1 MTRLGNL
8 SPPDFEDLCRDILQ
22 AESGQRFSAFGAGA
36 DGGVDGR
43 HSKGPQSTV
52 LQCKHYLNSTF
63 SQLKSALKKE
73 VPKIDLLK
81 PSRYILV
88 TSQSLTPARSDELA
102 SVLGDRLKQPG
113 DILGAEDIEA
123 ALRRHPDIEKAH
135 LKLWMASTAVLE
147 KVLHSGLEAHTAATK
162 AEILDELRVYVRNPS
177 FDAAFEKLEK
187 HRVLVVSGPPGVGK
201 TTLAKML
208 TYHYLNDGWQ
218 FCAIKSL
225 DDGFA
230 KLDEEKQT
238 IFFFDDFLGQIE
250 LDRQALV
257 QRDGQLARFVKRVRA
272 SKNARFILTTRA
284 HIFEEARRLSDYM
297 DEDRFQISKFLLDVG
312 QYTRSIKARIL
323 FNHLAASDLTGD
335 HIKALLQGDW
345 LKKIVDHQNYNP
357 RLIAHVA
364 AECPEDLDKAAYPTF
379 AFKVL
384 ENPAPIWAKAYRS
397 LSMRCQNLLVALYF
411 GNQYHQ
417 SIGVLRENFNAMHNK
432 ICEHYS
438 QPSKPEDFEEA
449 LKSLESGFVA
459 ISGQQVRFVNPSVRD
474 FLKAHLSD
482 GDFLG
487 LLPTFC
493 VRAEWAQNL
502 WNHLKQT
509 FQTDP
514 DKLKALALT
523 FFEFA
528 NKLDQ
533 IPNFSKVKLKI
544 GQYNYR
550 YRKLDDL
557 SIVERGFLLL
567 DLFEQSDDRSFLD
580 AAISVLKSEVLGF
593 EASGDS
599 SNLPELHWRISSFV
613 DDDVD
618 CKAVLLASVETALVS
633 AIEAG
638 IPMDELVNVK
648 NAIDE
653 YLDEAINLDPIED
666 AINSA
671 IDYEFDEVSEAI
683 SDLSSESELN
693 AHLELL
699 EFIEQHTGRSAETA
713 KNVVLEKISEIEV
726 PDYDDYQPSSRG
738 RSSHADAV
746 FSDNDLVSL
755 FSTLSK

>member
-22 AESGQRFSAFGAGA
+22 AETGQRFSAFGAGA
-36 DGGVDGR
+36 DRGVDGR

-52 LQCKHYLNSTF
+52 LQCKHYQNSTF
-63 SQLKSALKKE
+63 SQLKSALKME

-81 PSRYILV
+81 PSRYIFV
-88 TSQSLTPARSDELA
+88 TSHSMTRARSDELA
-102 SVLGDRLKQPG
+102 SVLGDRLKHPE
-113 DILGAEDIEA
+113 DIWGAEDIEA
-123 ALRRHPDIEKAH
+123 ALKRHPDIEKAH
-135 LKLWMASTAVLE
+135 PKLWMTSTAVLE

-177 FDAAFEKLEK
+177 FDAAFEKLER

-208 TYHYLNDGWQ
+208 TYHYLNDDWQ

-230 KLDEEKQT
+230 KLDEKKRT

-272 SKNARFILTTRA
+272 SKNSRFILTTRA
-284 HIFEEARRLSDYM
+284 HIFEEARRLSDHL
-297 DEDRFQISKFLLDVG
+297 DEGRFQLSKFLLDVG

-323 FNHLAASDLTGD
+323 FNHLAASDLNGD
-335 HIKALLQGDW
+335 HIEALLQGEW
-345 LKKIVDHQNYNP
+345 LKKIVDHPNYNP
-357 RLIAHVA
+357 RLIAHIA
-364 AECPEDLDKAAYPTF
+364 AECPEDLEASAYPVF
-379 AFKVL
+379 SFKTL
-384 ENPAPIWAKAYRS
+384 ENPALIWAKAYRS

-411 GNQYHQ
+411 GNQYGE
-417 SIGVLRENFNAMHNK
+417 SIKVLREAFSAIHNK
-432 ICEHYS
+432 ICEYYS

-459 ISGQQVRFVNPSVRD
+459 ISGQHVQFVNPSVRD
-474 FLKAHLSD
+474 FLKEHLTD

-487 LLPTFC
+487 LLPPLC

-502 WNHLKQT
+502 WSHLKHA

-514 DKLKALALT
+514 DNLKNLARSFL
-523 FFEFA
+523 EFA
-528 NKLDQ
+528 SKLDQ
-533 IPNFSKVKLKI
+533 IPNLAKVKSE
-544 GQYNYR
+544 QYNYWYRER
-550 YRKLDDL
+550 YDL
-557 SIVERGFLLL
+557 SISERVSLLI
-567 DLFEQSDDRSFLD
+567 DLFEQSDDRGFLD
-580 AAISVLKSEVLGF
+580 AANSVLNSDVLVA
-593 EASGDS
+593 EASRDS
-599 SNLPELHWRISSFV
+599 RDLPELHWRISSFV

-618 CKAVLLASVETALVS
+618 GKAVLLTSVETVLVK

-638 IPMDELVNVK
+638 IPMDELVAVK
-648 NAIDE
+648 DAIDE
-653 YLDEAINLDPIED
+653 HLDEAIDLGPIED

-671 IDYEFDEVSEAI
+671 IDYEFDEISETI

-693 AHLELL
+693 EHLELL
-699 EFIEQHTGRSAETA
+699 EFIAQHTGRSAETA
-713 KNVVLEKISEIEV
+713 KKVVLEKISEF
-726 PDYDDYQPSSRG
+726 SR
-738 RSSHADAV
+738 A
-746 FSDNDLVSL
+746 
-755 FSTLSK
+755 KQ

>member
-1 MTRLGNL
+1 MNRLGNL

-22 AESGQRFSAFGAGA
+22 AETGQRFSAFGAGA
-36 DGGVDGR
+36 DGGIDGR
-43 HSKGPQSTV
+43 HSKGPKSTI

-81 PSRYILV
+81 PSRYTFL

-102 SVLGDRLKQPG
+102 DVLGDRLKHSE
-113 DILGAEDIEA
+113 DIWGAEDIEA
-123 ALRRHPDIEKAH
+123 ALKRHPDIEKAH
-135 LKLWMASTAVLE
+135 LKLWMTSTAVLE
-147 KVLHSGLEAHTAATK
+147 KVLQSGLEAHTAATK

-177 FDAAFEKLEK
+177 FDAAFETLER

-208 TYHYLNDGWQ
+208 TYHYLNDDWQ
-218 FCAIKSL
+218 FCAIRSL

-230 KLDEEKQT
+230 KLDEEKRT

-250 LDRQALV
+250 LDRQALI

-272 SKNARFILTTRA
+272 SKNSRFILTTRA
-284 HIFEEARRLSDYM
+284 HIFEEARRLSDHM
-297 DEDRFQISKFLLDVG
+297 DEGRFQLSKFLLDVG
-312 QYTRSIKARIL
+312 QYTRAIKARIL
-323 FNHLAASDLTGD
+323 FNHLAASDLSGE
-335 HIKALLQGDW
+335 HIEALLQGDW
-345 LKKIVDHQNYNP
+345 LKKIVDHRNYNP
-357 RLIAHVA
+357 RRIAHAA
-364 AECPEDLDKAAYPTF
+364 AECPEGLEASAYPTF
-379 AFKVL
+379 AFKTL

-397 LSMRCQNLLVALYF
+397 LSVRCQNLLVALYF
-411 GNQYHQ
+411 GNQYGQ
-417 SIGVLRENFNAMHNK
+417 SIEVLRENYNAIHNK

-459 ISGQQVRFVNPSVRD
+459 ISDQQVRFVNPSVRD
-474 FLKAHLSD
+474 FLKEHLSD
-482 GDFLG
+482 ADFLG

-502 WNHLKQT
+502 WVHLKHR

-514 DKLKALALT
+514 DKLKTLART
-523 FFEFA
+523 FLQFA

-533 IPNFSKVKLKI
+533 VPNFAKVKSK
-544 GQYNYR
+544 QYNYWFR
-550 YRKLDDL
+550 ELVDL
-557 SIVERGFLLL
+557 SISERGSLLF
-567 DLFEQSDDRSFLD
+567 DLFEHSDDRSFLD
-580 AAISVLKSEVLGF
+580 AAISVVNSEVLEI
-593 EASGDS
+593 EASRDS
-599 SNLPELHWRISSFV
+599 RDLPELHWRISSFV
-613 DDDVD
+613 DDDVEG
-618 CKAVLLASVETALVS
+618 KAVLLTSVEVALVK

-638 IPMDELVNVK
+638 IPMDELVSVNDAI
-648 NAIDE
+648 NEYLEEAID
-653 YLDEAINLDPIED
+653 LGPIED

-671 IDYEFDEVSEAI
+671 IDYEFDEVSERI

-693 AHLELL
+693 EHLEMLK
-699 EFIEQHTGRSAETA
+699 FIAQHTGRGAETA
-713 KNVVLEKISEIEV
+713 KMVILEKISENEV

-738 RSSHADAV
+738 RSSHADAE